1 MIADSVAYKE
11 FIQGSHTYTLEHT
24 GGYYGLAAPGQLT
37 NVAGTVGVALL
48 VNSTLPFIEA
58 SANDSI
64 PLDLSSLPQA
74 YGFNLL
80 LLSENS
86 TAFL

>member
-1 MIADSVAYKE
+1 M
-11 FIQGSHTYTLEHT
+11 
-24 GGYYGLAAPGQLT
+24 AAPGQ
-37 NVAGTVGVALL
+37 VASIGAHIGVALM
-48 VNSTLPFIEA
+48 VNATLPFLEA

-64 PLDLSSLPQA
+64 PPQLSILPQA
-74 YGFNLL
+74 YGFNML

>member
-1 MIADSVAYKE
+1 M
-11 FIQGSHTYTLEHT
+11 
-24 GGYYGLAAPGQLT
+24 AAPGQLAK
-37 NVAGTVGVALL
+37 VVGHIGVSLMI
-48 VNSTLPFIEA
+48 NSTLPFVEA

-64 PLDLSSLPQA
+64 PPDLPSLPQA
-74 YGFNLL
+74 YGFNML

>member
-1 MIADSVAYKE
+1 MYKE
-11 FIQGSHTYTLEHT
+11 FIEGSHSYTLKDTEE
-24 GGYYGLAAPGQLT
+24 YYGMAAPGELAKLSNQ
-37 NVAGTVGVALL
+37 VGVSLMI
-48 VNSTLPFIEA
+48 NSTLPFLEA

-64 PLDLSSLPQA
+64 PPNLSSLPQA
-74 YGFNLL
+74 YGFNML